1 MFAVVGLSLLLG
13 TGVLGQQLVSRDSVG
28 ETARSGQAFAE
39 NQLGIESAL
48 VLGPGKTI
56 RDARKWF
63 EKSAGQG
70 YAPAQVNLAVLY
82 CAVGKLAEAAMH
94 FRFAAEHGETGAMVD
109 LGFLNDS
116 GLGMA
121 VDKTEAAKWYRLAA
135 ERGDALG
142 QNNLADLYLRGE
154 GLAQSDASAKEWFE
168 KAADQ
173 GNTGARI

>member
-1 MFAVVGLSLLLG
+1 
-13 TGVLGQQLVSRDSVG
+13 
-28 ETARSGQAFAE
+28 
-39 NQLGIESAL
+39 
-48 VLGPGKTI
+48 
-56 RDARKWF
+56 
-63 EKSAGQG
+63 
-70 YAPAQVNLAVLY
+70 
-82 CAVGKLAEAAMH
+82 
-94 FRFAAEHGETGAMVD
+94 MVD
-109 LGFLNDS
+109 LGFLKDS

-173 GNTGARI
+173 GNTGARIKLGYLYASGRLGYTDAEKAYELILSAELAGDTRGHAYLAPLEKQLSAAEIAEAKEKAQASSTVKGQSKVEMAFLR